1 MKLVYKVLASLV
13 AAEVAVQAMM
23 VVLGDAGLFKYVEQG
38 GVIDKA
44 AAESGGIEFPE
55 FFAFVV
61 HGMNGMMVIP
71 LIALLL
77 LVSSFFAKI
86 PGAVKGAAL
95 VVLLVAVQ
103 VSLGLLGHQIP
114 ALGALH
120 GLNALLLFSA
130 AVHAARRG
138 RGAVVSAP
146 AQSHARVETVA

>member
-38 GVIDKA
+38 GVVDKA
-44 AAESGGIEFPE
+44 SAESGGMEFPE

-61 HGMNGMMVIP
+61 HGINGMMVIP
-71 LIALLL
+71 VIALLL
-77 LVSSFFAKI
+77 LISSFFAKV

-103 VSLGLLGHQIP
+103 VSLGLLGHEIP

-130 AVHAARRG
+130 AVHAALRG
-138 RGAVVSAP
+138 RGAAAIAT
-146 AQSHARVETVA
+146 AQPHARAETVV

>member
-1 MKLVYKVLASLV
+1 MKLVYKILASLV

-44 AAESGGIEFPE
+44 SAESGGLAFPE
-55 FFAFVV
+55 FFAFMV

-71 LIALLL
+71 AIALLL
-77 LVSSFFAKI
+77 LVGSFFTKI

-95 VVLLVAVQ
+95 VVVLVALQ
-103 VSLGLLGHQIP
+103 ITLGLLGHQIP

-130 AVHAARRG
+130 AVHAALRG
-138 RGAVVSAP
+138 RRVATDTTT
-146 AQSHARVETVA
+146 QLHARAETVV

>member
-44 AAESGGIEFPE
+44 AAESGGIDFPE

-61 HGMNGMMVIP
+61 HGMNGMVVIP
-71 LIALLL
+71 SIALLL
-77 LVSSFFAKI
+77 LISSFFAKV

-95 VVLLVAVQ
+95 VVLLVVVQ

-120 GLNALLLFSA
+120 GVNALLLFSA

-138 RGAVVSAP
+138 RGANASAP
-146 AQSHARVETVA
+146 AAERHAVETAV

>member
-1 MKLVYKVLASLV
+1 MKLVYKILASLV

-44 AAESGGIEFPE
+44 SAESGGIEFPE
-55 FFAFVV
+55 FFAFMV

-71 LIALLL
+71 AIALFL
-77 LVSSFFAKI
+77 LVGSFFTKV
-86 PGAVKGAAL
+86 PGAVRGAAL
-95 VVLLVAVQ
+95 VVVLVAVQ
-103 VSLGLLGHQIP
+103 ITLGLLGHQIP

-130 AVHAARRG
+130 AVHAALRG
-138 RGAVVSAP
+138 RRAAADATTRP
-146 AQSHARVETVA
+146 HARVETVV